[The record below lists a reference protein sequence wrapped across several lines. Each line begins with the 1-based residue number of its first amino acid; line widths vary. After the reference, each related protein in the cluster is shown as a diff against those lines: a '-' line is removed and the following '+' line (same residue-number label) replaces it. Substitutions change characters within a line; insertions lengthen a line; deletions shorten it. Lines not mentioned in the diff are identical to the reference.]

1 MLWGVLFGDGMTR
14 RPRRGPAKKPLP
26 NAAILAQRTRM
37 VERIL
42 GILATFTIGVI
53 SSGGYLGIALLMAIE
68 SACIPLPSEI
78 IMPFA
83 GYLVSTGRFDLYL
96 AATAGAIGCNL
107 GSIVAYEVGKRGGRP
122 LALRWGKYVL
132 IGPGEI
138 DAADRFFARYGSIA
152 VLIGRLLP
160 VIRSFI
166 AFPAGVARMKLVPFH
181 LYTFIGSWP
190 WCFGLAW
197 VGMVLGDKWNSDP
210 RVKAAF
216 HSADALIGVVLVAL
230 IAFYIWHR
238 TRGLKRG

>member
-1 MLWGVLFGDGMTR
+1 M
-14 RPRRGPAKKPLP
+14 
-26 NAAILAQRTRM
+26 I
-37 VERIL
+37 EHIL
-42 GILATFTIGVI
+42 GILAGFTIWVI
-53 SSGGYLGIALLMAIE
+53 SSGGYLGIVLLMAIE

-122 LALRWGKYVL
+122 VALRWGRYVL
-132 IGPGEI
+132 IGAGEI
-138 DAADRFFARYGSIA
+138 DAADRFFARYGNAA

-166 AFPAGVARMKLVPFH
+166 AFPAGVARMPLVPFH
-181 LYTFIGSWP
+181 IYTFIGSWP

-197 VGMVLGDKWNSDP
+197 LGMVLGDKWNSDP

-216 HSADALIGVVLVAL
+216 HSADLVIGIVLLAVV
-230 IAFYIWHR
+230 AFYIWHKL
-238 TRGLKRG
+238 RGLRHP

>member
-1 MLWGVLFGDGMTR
+1 MFE
-14 RPRRGPAKKPLP
+14 K
-26 NAAILAQRTRM
+26 ILA
-37 VERIL
+37 V
-42 GILATFTIGVI
+42 LATFTIGVI
-53 SSGGYLGIALLMAIE
+53 SSGGYVGIALLMAIE

-107 GSIVAYEVGKRGGRP
+107 GSIVAYEIGKRGGRP
-122 LALRWGKYVL
+122 MAERWGRFVL
-132 IGPGEI
+132 IGPGEL
-138 DAADRFFARYGSIA
+138 DAADRFFARWGSMA

-181 LYTFIGSWP
+181 VYTFIGSWP

-197 VGMVLGDKWNSDP
+197 VGMKLGDKWDSDP
-210 RVKAAF
+210 RVKATF
-216 HSADALIGVVLVAL
+216 HSADLLIGLVL
-230 IAFYIWHR
+230 IALVGFYIWHR
-238 TRGLKRG
+238 VRGLKRHP

>member
-1 MLWGVLFGDGMTR
+1 MFE
-14 RPRRGPAKKPLP
+14 K
-26 NAAILAQRTRM
+26 ILAT
-37 VERIL
+37 
-42 GILATFTIGVI
+42 LATFTIWVI
-53 SSGGYLGIALLMAIE
+53 SSGGYVGIALLMAIE

-83 GYLVSTGRFDLYL
+83 GYLVSVGRFNLYW

-107 GSIVAYEVGKRGGRP
+107 GSIVAYEIGKRGGRP
-122 LALRWGKYVL
+122 LAERWGRYVL
-132 IGPGEI
+132 IGPGEL
-138 DAADRFFARYGSIA
+138 DTADRFFKRFGSIA

-166 AFPAGVARMKLVPFH
+166 AFPAGVARMPLVPFH
-181 LYTFIGSWP
+181 LYTFLGSWP

-197 VGMVLGDKWNSDP
+197 VGMKLGDKWNSDP

-216 HSADALIGVVLVAL
+216 HSADLVIGLVVIAA

-238 TRGLKRG
+238 VRGLKRH

>member
-1 MLWGVLFGDGMTR
+1 MFE
-14 RPRRGPAKKPLP
+14 K
-26 NAAILAQRTRM
+26 ILS
-37 VERIL
+37 V
-42 GILATFTIGVI
+42 LATFTIAVI
-53 SSGGYLGIALLMAIE
+53 SGGGYIGIALLMAIE

-83 GYLVSTGRFDLYL
+83 GYLVSTGQVDLYL

-122 LALRWGKYVL
+122 MAERWGRYLL
-132 IGPGEI
+132 IGADEL
-138 DAADRFFARYGSIA
+138 DKADRFFDRWGSLA

-166 AFPAGVARMKLVPFH
+166 AFPAGVARMRLVPFH
-181 LYTFIGSWP
+181 VYTFIGSWP

-197 VGMVLGDKWNSDP
+197 VGMKLGDKWNSDP

-216 HSADALIGVVLVAL
+216 HQADLAIGLILIALA
-230 IAFYIWHR
+230 AFYIWHR
-238 TRGLKRG
+238 VNGIKKNRA

>member
-1 MLWGVLFGDGMTR
+1 MIE
-14 RPRRGPAKKPLP
+14 K
-26 NAAILAQRTRM
+26 
-37 VERIL
+37 IL

-83 GYLVSTGRFDLYL
+83 GYLVSTGHFNLYL

-107 GSIVAYEVGKRGGRP
+107 GSIVGYEIGKRGGRP
-122 LALRWGKYVL
+122 VAERWGRYVL
-132 IGPGEI
+132 VGPGEL
-138 DAADRFFARYGSIA
+138 DAADRFFARFGNAA

-166 AFPAGVARMKLVPFH
+166 AFPAGVARMPLIPFH
-181 LYTFIGSWP
+181 IYTFIGSWP
-190 WCFGLAW
+190 WCFGLAYL
-197 VGMVLGDKWNSDP
+197 GMVLGDKWNSDP

-216 HSADALIGVVLVAL
+216 HSADAVIAVVLVAAV
-230 IAFYIWHR
+230 AFYIWHR
-238 TRGLKRG
+238 VRGLKRH

>member
-1 MLWGVLFGDGMTR
+1 MFE
-14 RPRRGPAKKPLP
+14 K
-26 NAAILAQRTRM
+26 
-37 VERIL
+37 IL
-42 GILATFTIGVI
+42 GVLATFTIWVI
-53 SSGGYLGIALLMAIE
+53 SSGGYVGIAILMAIE

-107 GSIVAYEVGKRGGRP
+107 GSIVAYEIGKRGGRP
-122 LALRWGKYVL
+122 VAERWGRYLL
-132 IGPGEI
+132 IGPGEL
-138 DAADRFFARYGSIA
+138 DAADRFFARWGSIA

-166 AFPAGVARMKLVPFH
+166 AFPAGVARMRLVPFH
-181 LYTFIGSWP
+181 VYTFLGSWP

-197 VGMVLGDKWNSDP
+197 VGMKLGDKWDSDP

-216 HSADALIGVVLVAL
+216 HRADLLIGIVLIAL
-230 IAFYIWHR
+230 VAFYIWHR
-238 TRGLKRG
+238 VRGLKRTPQP

>member
-1 MLWGVLFGDGMTR
+1 MFE
-14 RPRRGPAKKPLP
+14 K
-26 NAAILAQRTRM
+26 ILAT
-37 VERIL
+37 
-42 GILATFTIGVI
+42 LATFTIWVI
-53 SSGGYLGIALLMAIE
+53 SSGGYVGIALLMAIE

-83 GYLVSTGRFDLYL
+83 GYLVSVGRFNLYW

-122 LALRWGKYVL
+122 LAERWGRYVL
-132 IGPGEI
+132 IGPGEL
-138 DAADRFFARYGSIA
+138 DTADRFFKRFGSIA

-166 AFPAGVARMKLVPFH
+166 AFPAGVARMPLVPFH
-181 LYTFIGSWP
+181 LYTFLGSWP

-197 VGMVLGDKWNSDP
+197 VGMKLGDKWNSDP

-216 HSADALIGVVLVAL
+216 HSADLVIGLVVVAA

-238 TRGLKRG
+238 VRGLKRH

>member
-1 MLWGVLFGDGMTR
+1 M
-14 RPRRGPAKKPLP
+14 
-26 NAAILAQRTRM
+26 I
-37 VERIL
+37 ERIL

-83 GYLVSTGRFDLYL
+83 GYLVSTGRFDLFL

-107 GSIVAYEVGKRGGRP
+107 GSIVAYEIGKRGGRP
-122 LALRWGKYVL
+122 LAERWGRYVL
-132 IGPGEI
+132 VGPGEL
-138 DAADRFFARYGSIA
+138 DAADRFFARFGNMA

-166 AFPAGVARMKLVPFH
+166 AFPAGVARMPLVPFH
-181 LYTFIGSWP
+181 IYTFLGSWP

-197 VGMVLGDKWNSDP
+197 VGMKLGDQWNKSP
-210 RVKAAF
+210 AMKAAF
-216 HSADALIGVVLVAL
+216 HSADAVIAVVLVAAV
-230 IAFYIWHR
+230 AFYIWHR
-238 TRGLKRG
+238 VRGLKRR